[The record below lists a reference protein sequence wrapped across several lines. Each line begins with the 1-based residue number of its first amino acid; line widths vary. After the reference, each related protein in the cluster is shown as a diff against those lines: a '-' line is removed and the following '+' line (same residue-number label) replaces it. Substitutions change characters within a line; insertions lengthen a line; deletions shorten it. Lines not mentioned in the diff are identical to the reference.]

1 MFSMKSL
8 RQHNKNRGFTLVE
21 MLIVAPMVI
30 IIIGIIIVS
39 IVTLTGESLAEGGRA
54 QLLNDVQDS
63 LDRIEADVKFSGSY
77 LSTNNFTPTAP
88 QGADNAAQKFVSVAS
103 GNDTLILNS
112 FFTTTNPA
120 ISTRTLVYIPDTP
133 FACNDA
139 SIVQNQVMTNN
150 IVYFVKDSSLWR
162 RTVATSTYA
171 SKACLN
177 TTIWQ
182 QPSCPEALMSTNT
195 SLCIAQDEL
204 LLSGV
209 EPSDFIVE
217 YFLSASDATPA
228 SGTENSDPDARQI
241 AIDKAS
247 TIQITLKGNRVYA
260 GRDITQQGTIRVTR
274 TGSIVKYATPQP

>member
-120 ISTRTLVYIPDTP
+120 ISTRTLVYLPDTP

-162 RTVATSTYA
+162 RTVATNTYA
-171 SKACLN
+171 SKACPS

-209 EPSDFIVE
+209 QPSDFVVE